1 MNTYRRFRTV
11 VAVMAAL
18 LLLCS
23 VPTAFAEARSAVS
36 KGAGVIAAAAGQAVA
51 DASSAQSADG
61 DSADSIETAAGSESA
76 ESSDSVITTDAED
89 EPDITLGDEFSTSLS
104 AAEEKALNSIEYSLD
119 DYENNEV
126 LVMYKDGSLE
136 VKTYDSK
143 DELSAGL
150 DALDS
155 DENVDT
161 YQPNFSYEN
170 EAIAQKLTD
179 DEYSGMQWALSND
192 GTFKGYRTSLRS
204 QKNVDVSAEKAWNY
218 YTPAR
223 ETVVALI
230 DTGVHY
236 LHQELSGSFWTNT
249 DEIPGNGIDDD
260 GNGYIDDVNGWN
272 FYNNNNYIYT
282 GSEDVHGTH
291 CAGTI
296 TAKKDNEEGIAGLA
310 DYDNIKVMV
319 LKALGGE
326 NGEGTTLSLA
336 LAIKYAEAN
345 GATICNMSLGTETN
359 DKILYR
365 TMKNSKML
373 FVVAAGNGGEDG
385 RGTDIDKQP
394 SYPASYDL
402 DNIITVA
409 NVKADGTL
417 STSSDYGAVSVDIA
431 APGTDII
438 STSSNG
444 KYAYMTGTS
453 MAAPFVTAA
462 AAMVYS
468 SNVSLT
474 TADTKNIILSTVKS
488 DSALTGKVLTGG
500 ILDCGSAVA
509 YAVTGSTQRDTDD
522 DSIDAQ
528 PSDGQSQ
535 QPSYGGNDN
544 VPSGSQWPE
553 YDFNGSPFDG
563 NGLNISDS
571 FNSGFFN
578 NLSWPSI
585 DIGELFGFHFNIEI
599 PRFFRFFM

>member
-11 VAVMAAL
+11 AAVMAAL

-23 VPTAFAEARSAVS
+23 VPTAFAEVRSAVS
-36 KGAGVIAAAAGQAVA
+36 KGAGVIAAAAGQAAA

-76 ESSDSVITTDAED
+76 GSSYSVITIDAED

-170 EAIAQKLTD
+170 EAITQKLTD

-230 DTGVHY
+230 DTGVQY

-282 GSEDVHGTH
+282 GSEDAHGTH

-535 QPSYGGNDN
+535 QPSSGGNDN